1 MFCQLKYILIICL
14 TSLLLPLNQ
23 KLLAE
28 DFTQGDSQQ
37 LLNEIELWL
46 VVIQQNSEQLSLQ
59 ELALIESNIAS
70 NYLHMGNYAAAIQ
83 HWESAIK
90 IYRTHQQPQLL
101 AANLSDLAQAYL
113 GLGQTL
119 LAEKKINE
127 AILIAEPEK
136 LSNILHSSYLTLGN
150 IQKVQG
156 KYLEA
161 ENNLSSSL
169 KYAAEPE
176 EKVTAHNNLSQ
187 VFYAQSQKLEKQ
199 AQDIAAEELDSKEL
213 PNQARDYWQRSWLTA
228 RRAISAGETIKSLV
242 TVEAYLQILK
252 LGSEVDDFNPT
263 PYFIKAETILSTLL
277 PSTRKVYALISLS
290 NFSPTPVPLLTS
302 ALSIAQDLEDHRSAS
317 LTWGQLGKYYEQ
329 KKQYQPALESTNQ
342 AISAAKKAQTNRSL
356 YQWYWQKG
364 RIYTSLGQ
372 TEPAILAYNQA
383 LASLQKISSELARI
397 PHEQLDFSR
406 EIEPVY
412 RELLQLLLSEPNPEQ
427 IQQAIAIRD
436 LLQLSELEN
445 FFGDDCLTLRSEPNR
460 LLPDQIGLIYTIILP
475 ETTHVL
481 FQQGEAIKS
490 ITIDITQP
498 QLEELVRQWR
508 YSLEDQTEE
517 NYLALSKRMYD
528 LLIKPIQ
535 SELSKKRLTTL
546 IFVNDGILKNVPM
559 AALNDGQKFLVEDYA
574 LGVSLSLNLQIQAN
588 EANES
593 FTARTRVL
601 AFGLSEQIANLPA
614 LPYVKQEIQSIGQ
627 IVEVKQV
634 LDSDFTSRRVE
645 KELMNRTSP
654 LVHFATHG
662 KFGGLPENSFL
673 STHQERLSLLDLENI
688 LSQHQT
694 KWVNNPIKLLVLSAC
709 STAAGNKRATLGLTG
724 VAIRSGVPNVIGSLW
739 SVNDRAEVALIEQF
753 YRSLVQ
759 EGMSPSQALRQA
771 QIKMIGERT
780 VHPAIWSNLIS
791 LLN

>member
-1 MFCQLKYILIICL
+1 MFCQLKYTFIICII
-14 TSLLLPLNQ
+14 SLLLPLNQ
-23 KLLAE
+23 ELLAE
-28 DFTQGDSQQ
+28 DFTQGDSKQ

-46 VVIQQNSEQLSLQ
+46 VVIQQNSEQLSPQ
-59 ELALIESNIAS
+59 ELALIESNLAS
-70 NYLHMGNYAAAIQ
+70 NYLNMGNYAAAIQ

-119 LAEKKINE
+119 LAENKINE
-127 AILIAEPEK
+127 AILIAEQEK

-150 IQKVQG
+150 IQKIQG

-161 ENNLSSSL
+161 ENNLNSSL

-187 VFYAQSQKLEKQ
+187 VFYAKSQKLEKQ

-228 RRAISAGETIKSLV
+228 RRAISLSETIKSLV

-252 LGSEVDDFNPT
+252 LGSEMDDFNPT
-263 PYFIKAETILSTLL
+263 PYLIKAETILSTLP

-302 ALSIAQDLEDHRSAS
+302 ALAIAQDLEDHRSAS
-317 LTWGQLGKYYEQ
+317 FAWGQLGKYYEQ

-342 AISAAKKAQTNRSL
+342 AISAASQAQTNRRL

-372 TEPAILAYNQA
+372 SEPAILAYNQA
-383 LASLQKISSELARI
+383 ISSLQQISSELARI

-427 IQQAIAIRD
+427 IQQALAVRD

-481 FQQGEAIKS
+481 FQQGEEIKR

-528 LLIKPIQ
+528 LLIKPLQ
-535 SELSKKRLTTL
+535 SELSKKRLETL

-559 AALNDGQKFLVEDYA
+559 AALHDGQKFLVEDYA
-574 LGVSLSLNLQIQAN
+574 LGVSLSLNLQIKT
-588 EANES
+588 NES
-593 FTARTRVL
+593 FTAKTRVL

-634 LDSDFTSRRVE
+634 LDSDFTSSRVE

-654 LVHFATHG
+654 LVHFATHS

-673 STHQERLSLLDLENI
+673 LTYQERLSLLDLANI
-688 LSQHQT
+688 LNQHQT
-694 KWVNNPIKLLVLSAC
+694 KWVDNQIKLLVLSAC

-753 YRSLVQ
+753 YLSLVQ

-771 QIKMIGERT
+771 QIKMIGDRT
-780 VHPAIWSNLIS
+780 FHPAIWSNLIS
-791 LLN
+791 ILN

>member
-1 MFCQLKYILIICL
+1 MFCQLKYIFIICI

-23 KLLAE
+23 ELLAE
-28 DFTQGDSQQ
+28 DLTQGDSKQ

-46 VVIQQNSEQLSLQ
+46 VVIQQNSEQLSPQ
-59 ELALIESNIAS
+59 ELALIESNLAS
-70 NYLHMGNYAAAIQ
+70 NYLNMGNYAAAIQ

-119 LAEKKINE
+119 LAENKINE
-127 AILIAEPEK
+127 AILIAEQEK

-161 ENNLSSSL
+161 ENNLNSSL

-187 VFYAQSQKLEKQ
+187 VFYAKSQKLEKQ

-213 PNQARDYWQRSWLTA
+213 PNQAIDYLERSWANAL
-228 RRAISAGETIKSLV
+228 SASELSKELESLV
-242 TVEAYLQILK
+242 TVGALLQMLK
-252 LGSEVDDFNPT
+252 LGQVNKDQDF
-263 PYFIKAETILSTLL
+263 KANAYLNRAEIILSAL
-277 PSTRKVYALISLS
+277 PHSTRKVYALINLS
-290 NFSPTPVPLLTS
+290 EFQQNPVATLRQATQIAEDLKDNRSSSFAYGLLGT
-302 ALSIAQDLEDHRSAS
+302 
-317 LTWGQLGKYYEQ
+317 YYERS
-329 KKQYQPALESTNQ
+329 KQYDAALAWTNK
-342 AISAAKKAQTNRSL
+342 AILAASQAQTNRSL

-383 LASLQKISSELARI
+383 ISSLQKISSELARI

-427 IQQAIAIRD
+427 IQQALAVRD

-475 ETTHVL
+475 ETTHVI
-481 FQQGEAIKS
+481 FQQGEEIKR

-528 LLIKPIQ
+528 LLIKPLQ
-535 SELSKKRLTTL
+535 SELSKKRLETL

-559 AALNDGQKFLVEDYA
+559 AALHDGQKFLVEDYA
-574 LGVSLSLNLQIQAN
+574 LGVSLSLNLQIKT
-588 EANES
+588 NES
-593 FTARTRVL
+593 FTAKTRVL

-634 LDSDFTSRRVE
+634 LDSDFTSSRVE

-654 LVHFATHG
+654 LVHFATHS

-673 STHQERLSLLDLENI
+673 STYQEQLSLLDLANI
-688 LSQHQT
+688 LNQHQT
-694 KWVNNPIKLLVLSAC
+694 KWVDNQIKLLVLSAC

-753 YRSLVQ
+753 YRSLLQ

-771 QIKMIGERT
+771 QIKMIGDRT
-780 VHPAIWSNLIS
+780 FHPAIWSNLIS
-791 LLN
+791 ILN